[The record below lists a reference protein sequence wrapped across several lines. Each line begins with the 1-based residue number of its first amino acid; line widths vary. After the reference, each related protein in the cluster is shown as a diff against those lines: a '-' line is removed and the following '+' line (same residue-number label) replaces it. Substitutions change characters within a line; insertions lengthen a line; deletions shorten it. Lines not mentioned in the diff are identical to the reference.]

1 MLILRKNFQHV
12 SLLLLHSTL
21 LSSTDRELTDEGLV
35 GTRGDNTYLIK
46 DDKAVLEFYAAHK
59 DDSVED
65 LVHAVC
71 TNEDFWGEDLSAI
84 DGFEASVASY
94 LADIRENGAYEVM
107 KKLVK

>member
-1 MLILRKNFQHV
+1 MIKRF
-12 SLLLLHSTL
+12 
-21 LSSTDRELTDEGLV
+21 LSS
-35 GTRGDNTYLIK
+35 
-46 DDKAVLEFYAAHK
+46 HK
-59 DDSVED
+59 DESVED

-71 TNEDFWGEDLSAI
+71 TNEDFWGEELSAI